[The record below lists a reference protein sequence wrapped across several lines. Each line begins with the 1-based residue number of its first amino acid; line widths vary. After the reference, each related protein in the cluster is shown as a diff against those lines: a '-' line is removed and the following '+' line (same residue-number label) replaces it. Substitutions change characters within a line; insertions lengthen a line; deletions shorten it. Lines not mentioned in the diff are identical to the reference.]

1 MKYYMNYLRFKIL
14 TLIIIEIDYLYLKV
28 NSYVLTCQSHQLN
41 GVDFLLY
48 KNGLRAEQTQY
59 DG

>member
-1 MKYYMNYLRFKIL
+1 MKFDDCHQKDIDKNYEISIVLKIVN
-14 TLIIIEIDYLYLKV
+14 TF

>member
-1 MKYYMNYLRFKIL
+1 LASALEQPSALVRHCHCIN
-14 TLIIIEIDYLYLKV
+14 LI

-41 GVDFLLY
+41 GVDFLLF